1 VLLLGLPIAVPDLSA
16 REGLDTWRF
25 DQVAIVESADS
36 TQQPATLVLRGTIK
50 NYDTASKILQLSTAN
65 GTTEFT
71 ILPAVPI
78 RQRWHRIDATTLAK
92 YMGYRAAV
100 RYSESG
106 AEKTV
111 QSVNIFGKDERAQ

>member
-1 VLLLGLPIAVPDLSA
+1 MATRELSA
-16 REGLDTWRF
+16 REGLDTWLF
-25 DQVAIVESADS
+25 DQVDIVETADS

-50 NYDTASKILQLSTAN
+50 NYDAASKILQLASAT
-65 GTTEFT
+65 GTTQFT
-71 ILPAVPI
+71 ILPTVPV